1 MIETNDAIVLGLI
14 SMILPFGEFMNIK
27 YLTHFISDKIILAMI
42 SLLIVVS
49 YISYQKG
56 LSNGFVPKEEL
67 CETEILN
74 LETCNGDMIELQKQ
88 HVEDLVKC
96 NTECKLNTCKP
107 ICTKQTSEALE
118 SYKKLTKELKCGDL
132 K

>member
-1 MIETNDAIVLGLI
+1 
-14 SMILPFGEFMNIK
+14 MNIK

-56 LSNGFVPKEEL
+56 LANGFVPKEEL

-74 LETCNGDMIELQKQ
+74 LETCNEDMIELQKQ
-88 HVEDLVKC
+88 HVEEVIKC
-96 NTECKLNTCKP
+96 NTECKINTCKP

>member
-1 MIETNDAIVLGLI
+1 
-14 SMILPFGEFMNIK
+14 
-27 YLTHFISDKIILAMI
+27 MI

-56 LSNGFVPKEEL
+56 LANGFVPKEEL

-74 LETCNGDMIELQKQ
+74 LETCNKDMNELQKQ
-88 HVEDLVKC
+88 HVEDLIQC
-96 NTECKLNTCKP
+96 NTECKINTCKP

>member
-1 MIETNDAIVLGLI
+1 MNYNYLTNLI
-14 SMILPFGEFMNIK
+14 SNKL
-27 YLTHFISDKIILAMI
+27 LLAML
-42 SLLIVVS
+42 SLLVIVS
-49 YISYQKG
+49 YASYQRG
-56 LSNGFVPKEEL
+56 LKHGFIPKEKL

-74 LETCNGDMIELQKQ
+74 LDTCNKDMNELQKQ
-88 HVEDLVKC
+88 HVEDLIQC
-96 NTECKLNTCKP
+96 NTECKLTTCKP